1 MRVTLS
7 VTPLTRGD
15 KSHDPVIWSHVPRLG
30 VIERVASE
38 YRLSQSLAARLLGF
52 YVAGLGLLVFV
63 LTALVGLLA
72 LPVVVLGVGVVV
84 VVVAVFVGGF
94 LLTRRA
100 TVVTLDDAGYRVR
113 YVRGAGVTHARWT
126 DVEDVVA
133 TEVAG
138 ERCVVLRLR
147 DGRTTTVPVRVL
159 AGSPDA
165 FVRDLQ
171 QHLDRGHGY
180 RRLR

>member
-1 MRVTLS
+1 MV
-7 VTPLTRGD
+7 PLTPRD
-15 KSHDPVIWSHVPRLG
+15 KSHDPVIWSGPPRLG
-30 VIERVASE
+30 VIDGVTSE
-38 YRLSQSLAARLLGF
+38 YRLSQALAARLLGF
-52 YVAGLGLLVFV
+52 YVAGLGVLVFL

-72 LPVVVLGVGVVV
+72 LPVSVLGVGVAVV
-84 VVVAVFVGGF
+84 LAGLLAGGF

-113 YVRGAGVTHARWT
+113 LIRGAGVASARWA

-159 AGSPDA
+159 AGSSDA

>member
-1 MRVTLS
+1 VA
-7 VTPLTRGD
+7 PLTLRD
-15 KSHDPVIWSHVPRLG
+15 KSHDPVIWSGPVRLG
-30 VIERVASE
+30 VIDGVTSE
-38 YRLSQSLAARLLGF
+38 YRLSQALATRLLGF
-52 YVAGLGLLVFV
+52 YVAGLGVLVFL

-72 LPVVVLGVGVVV
+72 LPVAVLGVGVAV
-84 VVVAVFVGGF
+84 VVVAVVAGGF
-94 LLTRRA
+94 MLTRRA

-113 YVRGAGVTHARWT
+113 LVRGTGVSSARWV
-126 DVEDVVA
+126 DVEDVLA

-159 AGSPDA
+159 AGSSDA

-171 QHLDRGHGY
+171 EHLDRGHGY